1 MYKFLVVLFI
11 FSIISFQY
19 KINVEASDKY
29 IPVEKIEGADELM
42 GEEQPEK
49 EKSELALMMQDID
62 DSYKAVEEMSGYYK
76 YKKKQWRIILEA
88 GENIVKI
95 TKKVRIKFAKPDDWT
110 YEELMELMQVEAKKM
125 AEIAKNKDKDGS
137 LEDQQWQV
145 RRLRQTCA
153 KCHKHLDIHI
163 YPNLYKKEHSE
174 KPPAQSEHPKAE
186 HPKAEASEAD
196 TSKSEH
202 PGTRHPK

>member
-1 MYKFLVVLFI
+1 MYKFLVALCI

-19 KINVEASDKY
+19 KINVEASDIY
-29 IPVEKIEGADELM
+29 IPTEQIECPDEIM
-42 GEEQPEK
+42 GEEPPEK

-62 DSYKAVEEMSGYYK
+62 ESYKAVEEMSGYYK
-76 YKKKQWRIILEA
+76 YKKKQWKIILEA
-88 GENIVKI
+88 GENIAKI

-110 YEELMELMQVEAKKM
+110 YEEQMKIMQEEAKKM
-125 AEIAKNKDKDGS
+125 AEIAENKDKDGA

-163 YPNLYKKEHSE
+163 YPNLYKKQHTE
-174 KPPAQSEHPKAE
+174 KPPAP
-186 HPKAEASEAD
+186 
-196 TSKSEH
+196 
-202 PGTRHPK
+202 